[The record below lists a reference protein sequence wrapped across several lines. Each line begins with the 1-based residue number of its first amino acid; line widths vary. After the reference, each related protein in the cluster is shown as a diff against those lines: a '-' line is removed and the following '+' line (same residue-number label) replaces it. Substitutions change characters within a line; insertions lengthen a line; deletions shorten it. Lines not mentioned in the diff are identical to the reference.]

1 MLKDDDQMH
10 KEFDNIIELLKE
22 KGFKLT
28 PQRRCVLNT
37 ILSSNGKHLSAE
49 EIYDLVKEFCPE
61 IGLATVYR
69 TMQVLDELGLV
80 YKHNFDDGRIRYEI
94 TQNEDHQHHHLV
106 CKKCGKV
113 IEVEEDLLELLE
125 TQVENKYSFSIT
137 DHNVKFF
144 GYCNL
149 CK

>member
-1 MLKDDDQMH
+1 MDSEIGNIKDY
-10 KEFDNIIELLKE
+10 LKE

-28 PQRRCVLNT
+28 SQRGSVLDIILENT
-37 ILSSNGKHLSAE
+37 GKHLSAE
-49 EIYDLVKEFCPE
+49 EIYDLVKINCPE

-80 YKHNFDDGRIRYEI
+80 YKNNFDDGRTRYEI

-106 CKKCGKV
+106 CRKCGKV
-113 IEVEEDLLELLE
+113 IEVEEDLLEQLE
-125 TQVENKYSFSIT
+125 HQVEKKYNFSIT
-137 DHNVKFF
+137 NHKVKFF
-144 GYCNL
+144 GYCNE

>member
-1 MLKDDDQMH
+1 MEHEIGNIKDY
-10 KEFDNIIELLKE
+10 LKE

-28 PQRRCVLNT
+28 NQRESVLNT
-37 ILSSNGKHLSAE
+37 ILENSGKHLSAE
-49 EIYDLVKEFCPE
+49 EIYDLVKISCPE

-80 YKHNFDDGRIRYEI
+80 YKNNFDDGRTRYEI

-106 CKKCGKV
+106 CRKCGKV
-113 IEVEEDLLELLE
+113 IEVEEDLLEQLE
-125 TQVENKYSFSIT
+125 QQIEKKYNFSIT
-137 DHNVKFF
+137 DHKVKFF
-144 GYCNL
+144 GYCNK

>member
-1 MLKDDDQMH
+1 MDY
-10 KEFDNIIELLKE
+10 EFDKIKNMLKE

-28 PQRRCVLNT
+28 PQRRSVLGT
-37 ILSSNGKHLSAE
+37 ILENQGKHLSAE
-49 EIYDLVKEFCPE
+49 EIYDLVKKPCPE

-106 CKKCGKV
+106 CKNCGKV
-113 IEVEEDLLELLE
+113 IEVEEDLLEQLE
-125 TQVENKYSFSIT
+125 TQVEKKYNFSIT

-144 GYCNL
+144 GYCNS

>member
-1 MLKDDDQMH
+1 MDREIGNIKDY
-10 KEFDNIIELLKE
+10 LKE

-28 PQRRCVLNT
+28 SQRGSVLDIILENT
-37 ILSSNGKHLSAE
+37 GKHLSAE
-49 EIYDLVKEFCPE
+49 EIYDLVKINCPE

-80 YKHNFDDGRIRYEI
+80 YKNNFDDGRTRYEI

-106 CKKCGKV
+106 CRKCGKV
-113 IEVEEDLLELLE
+113 IEVEEDLLEQLE
-125 TQVENKYSFSIT
+125 HQVEKKYNFSIT
-137 DHNVKFF
+137 NHKVKFF
-144 GYCNL
+144 GYCNE

>member
-1 MLKDDDQMH
+1 MDLKIGSIKDY
-10 KEFDNIIELLKE
+10 LKE
-22 KGFKLT
+22 KGLKLT
-28 PQRRCVLNT
+28 PQRRSVLNT
-37 ILSSNGKHLSAE
+37 ILENTGKHLSAE
-49 EIYDLVKEFCPE
+49 EIYDLVKISYPE

-80 YKHNFDDGRIRYEI
+80 YKHNFDDGRTRYEI

-113 IEVEEDLLELLE
+113 IEVEEDLLEQLE
-125 TQVENKYSFSIT
+125 QQVEKKYDFSIT
-137 DHNVKFF
+137 DHKVKFLGF
-144 GYCNL
+144 CNK

>member
-1 MLKDDDQMH
+1 MERQLENIKDY
-10 KEFDNIIELLKE
+10 LKE

-28 PQRRCVLNT
+28 PQRRSVLNI
-37 ILSSNGKHLSAE
+37 ILENHGKHLSAE
-49 EIYDLVKEFCPE
+49 EIYDLVKLCCPE

-80 YKHNFDDGRIRYEI
+80 YKHNFDDGRTRYEI

-106 CKKCGKV
+106 CKKCGRV
-113 IEVEEDLLELLE
+113 FEVEEDLLEQLE
-125 TQVENKYSFSIT
+125 QQVEKKYDFSIT

-144 GYCNL
+144 GYCSS
-149 CK
+149 CR

>member
-1 MLKDDDQMH
+1 MDREIGNIKDY
-10 KEFDNIIELLKE
+10 LKE

-28 PQRRCVLNT
+28 SQRGSVLDT
-37 ILSSNGKHLSAE
+37 ILENTGKHLSAE
-49 EIYDLVKEFCPE
+49 EIYDLVKINCPE

-80 YKHNFDDGRIRYEI
+80 YKNNFDDGRTRYEI

-106 CKKCGKV
+106 CRKCGKV
-113 IEVEEDLLELLE
+113 IEVEEDLLEQLE
-125 TQVENKYSFSIT
+125 HQVEKKYNFSIT
-137 DHNVKFF
+137 NHKVKFF
-144 GYCNL
+144 GYCNE

>member
-1 MLKDDDQMH
+1 MDR
-10 KEFDNIIELLKE
+10 EIGNIKNYLKE

-28 PQRRCVLNT
+28 SQRGSVLDT
-37 ILSSNGKHLSAE
+37 ILENTGKHLSAE
-49 EIYDLVKEFCPE
+49 EIYDLVKINCPE

-80 YKHNFDDGRIRYEI
+80 YKNNFDDGRTRYEI

-106 CKKCGKV
+106 CRKCGKV
-113 IEVEEDLLELLE
+113 IEVEEDLLEQLE
-125 TQVENKYSFSIT
+125 HQVEKKYNFSIT
-137 DHNVKFF
+137 NHKVKFF
-144 GYCNL
+144 GYCNE

>member
-1 MLKDDDQMH
+1 MH
-10 KEFDNIIELLKE
+10 KEFENIKDQLKE

-28 PQRRCVLNT
+28 PQRRSVLSV
-37 ILSSNGKHLSAE
+37 ILASEGKHLSAE
-49 EIYDLVKEFCPE
+49 EIYDLVKAGCPE

-94 TQNEDHQHHHLV
+94 THNEDHQHHHLV
-106 CKKCGKV
+106 CKNCGKV

-144 GYCNL
+144 GYCSS